1 MKRWLSCEL
10 SHDKWEKV
18 RTFVLL
24 NNIKYEASGVGALV
38 HAEMYVDATETRTVN
53 DFIDTL

>member
-10 SHDKWEKV
+10 SHDELEKV
-18 RTFVLL
+18 RTFVQK
-24 NNIKYEASGVGALV
+24 NDIKYEASGVGMLI
-38 HAEMYVDATETRTVN
+38 HAEMYVDTTETRLVN